1 MNDRTNNEAGSIVIG
16 EGVTVSGKF
25 IVPGRAVINGS
36 MDGELQADELL
47 IGAQG
52 KIVGNVKVRKAD
64 VFGEM
69 HDTLLASEHL
79 IIRSTGRV
87 NGNASYGEIE
97 IERGGLVQGAV
108 LPAKAAMSVSPLIAP
123 VVTTQVEPP
132 VVGGKSSQA

>member
-1 MNDRTNNEAGSIVIG
+1 MSDRNNEAGSIMIG

-36 MDGELQADELL
+36 LDGELQAEELL
-47 IGAQG
+47 VGAQG
-52 KIVGNVKVRKAD
+52 KIVGNVKVRRAD
-64 VFGEM
+64 VYGEV

-79 IIRSTGRV
+79 IIRTSGRV

-108 LPAKAAMSVSPLIAP
+108 LPARGGAPDVPASLKAVEILSAETPL
-123 VVTTQVEPP
+123 
-132 VVGGKSSQA
+132 QA

>member
-1 MNDRTNNEAGSIVIG
+1 ME
-16 EGVTVSGKF
+16 
-25 IVPGRAVINGS
+25 
-36 MDGELQADELL
+36 GELQADELL
-47 IGAQG
+47 VGAQG

-108 LPAKAAMSVSPLIAP
+108 LPAKAVASVPVMIKAVEAP
-123 VVTTQVEPP
+123 VVLGAKPP
-132 VVGGKSSQA
+132 VRP

>member
-1 MNDRTNNEAGSIVIG
+1 MNDRTNEAGCIVIG
-16 EGVTVSGKF
+16 DGVTVSGKF
-25 IVPGRAVINGS
+25 VVPGRAVINGS
-36 MDGELQADELL
+36 LDGELQADELL
-47 IGAQG
+47 VGAQG

-108 LPAKAAMSVSPLIAP
+108 LPAKAALNVPVTIKAVEAP
-123 VVTTQVEPP
+123 VVLAAKPP
-132 VVGGKSSQA
+132 VRL

>member
-1 MNDRTNNEAGSIVIG
+1 MSDRNNEAGSIMIG

-36 MDGELQADELL
+36 LDGELQAEELL
-47 IGAQG
+47 VGAQG
-52 KIVGNVKVRKAD
+52 KIVGNVRVRRAD
-64 VFGEM
+64 VFGEV

-79 IIRSTGRV
+79 IIRTSGRV

-108 LPAKAAMSVSPLIAP
+108 VPAKGPAVQAP
-123 VVTTQVEPP
+123 VPASLKSVESLNAETPL
-132 VVGGKSSQA
+132 QA

>member
-1 MNDRTNNEAGSIVIG
+1 MSDRNNEAGNIMIG

-36 MDGELQADELL
+36 LDGELQAEELL
-47 IGAQG
+47 VGAQG
-52 KIVGNVKVRKAD
+52 KIVGNVRVRRAD
-64 VFGEM
+64 VYGEV

-79 IIRSTGRV
+79 IIRTSGRV

-108 LPAKAAMSVSPLIAP
+108 LPARGSAADVPASLKAVETLSAETPL
-123 VVTTQVEPP
+123 
-132 VVGGKSSQA
+132 QA

>member
-1 MNDRTNNEAGSIVIG
+1 MNDRSNEAGSIVIG

-25 IVPGRAVINGS
+25 VVPGRAVINGS
-36 MDGELQADELL
+36 LEGELQADELL
-47 IGAQG
+47 VGAQG
-52 KIVGNVKVRKAD
+52 KLVGNVRVRKAD

-97 IERGGLVQGAV
+97 IERGGLVQGAAI
-108 LPAKAAMSVSPLIAP
+108 PARAAVEVP
-123 VVTTQVEPP
+123 VVLKYVDKP
-132 VVGGKSSQA
+132 VVDSKLVTDIKPAV

>member
-1 MNDRTNNEAGSIVIG
+1 MNDRTNEAGCIVIG

-25 IVPGRAVINGS
+25 VVPGRAVINGS

-47 IGAQG
+47 VGAQG

-108 LPAKAAMSVSPLIAP
+108 LPAKAVMSATPVAGPLVLKNA
-123 VVTTQVEPP
+123 QPP
-132 VVGGKSSQA
+132 VLGGKTPV

>member
-1 MNDRTNNEAGSIVIG
+1 MNDRSNEAGSIVIG

-25 IVPGRAVINGS
+25 VVPGRAVINGS
-36 MDGELQADELL
+36 LEGELQADELL
-47 IGAQG
+47 VGAQG
-52 KIVGNVKVRKAD
+52 KLVGNVRVRKAD

-108 LPAKAAMSVSPLIAP
+108 IPARAAVEVP
-123 VVTTQVEPP
+123 VVLKYVDKP
-132 VVGGKSSQA
+132 VVDSKLVTDIKPAV

>member
-1 MNDRTNNEAGSIVIG
+1 ME
-16 EGVTVSGKF
+16 
-25 IVPGRAVINGS
+25 
-36 MDGELQADELL
+36 GELQADELL
-47 IGAQG
+47 VGAQG

-108 LPAKAAMSVSPLIAP
+108 LPAKAVPSVPVMIKAVEAP
-123 VVTTQVEPP
+123 VVLGAKPP
-132 VVGGKSSQA
+132 VRP